1 MGNREALLAGAKQ
14 CLIEKGYARTTA
26 RDIAGASGV
35 SLAAIGYHFG
45 SKEALMNQAIY
56 EFVGDWSQEVERT
69 LGAEG
74 ALDAEP
80 LKRFESIMERT
91 IESFNGPARGMWAAQ
106 LELLTPMEQNEE
118 LRGFLAKVQRYAA
131 DGLAEFFLGVDPAR
145 DPETARTAGSVL
157 HALFIGIIVK
167 WFMDPERALSAR
179 ELTEGLRIIA
189 GHMTGAGHEDARAG
203 ARDGSGRPGRD
214 GDQERGAATGRAGDL
229 DPAADRG
236 HAVAETDEP

>member
-1 MGNREALLAGAKQ
+1 
-14 CLIEKGYARTTA
+14 
-26 RDIAGASGV
+26 
-35 SLAAIGYHFG
+35 
-45 SKEALMNQAIY
+45 MNQAIY
-56 EFVGDWSQEVERT
+56 EFVGDWSEEVERA
-69 LGAEG
+69 LGADG

-106 LELLTPMEQNEE
+106 LELLSPMEGNEE
-118 LRGFLAKVQRYAA
+118 LRTFLAKVQRVAA
-131 DGLAEFFLGVDPAR
+131 GGLAELVLGIDPAR
-145 DPETARTAGSVL
+145 DPEAARTAGSVL

-167 WFMDPERALSAR
+167 WFMDPEQALSAR

-189 GHMTGAGHEDARAG
+189 EHMTARN
-203 ARDGSGRPGRD
+203 GSGRPDRD